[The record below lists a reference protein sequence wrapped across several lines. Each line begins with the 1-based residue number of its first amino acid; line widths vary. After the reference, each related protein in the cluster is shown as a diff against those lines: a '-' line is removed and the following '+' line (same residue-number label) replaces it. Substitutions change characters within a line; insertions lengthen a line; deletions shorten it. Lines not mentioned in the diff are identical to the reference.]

1 MAFVTLGHRSGPG
14 TSGRLCRSLLRQ
26 VEGKHGTCHFESVKT
41 SKLAGVPSGLR
52 RCKYAWICA
61 EIYCKAVSYV
71 ENCLLKAVS
80 YDVDCMLEAVSY
92 DMDLERCAE
101 KTVPCDVLRTSDSL
115 ADLEQHESKGPS
127 SQGYGFSSGHVWM

>member
-1 MAFVTLGHRSGPG
+1 M
-14 TSGRLCRSLLRQ
+14 
-26 VEGKHGTCHFESVKT
+26 
-41 SKLAGVPSGLR
+41 
-52 RCKYAWICA
+52 
-61 EIYCKAVSYV
+61 SYV

-92 DMDLERCAE
+92 DMDLEWCAE